1 MTLEEL
7 ALQGKSSIHKSMA
20 ASIAD
25 HLIEIRKDSIKQ
37 CLSNFQ
43 EEEHRLE
50 SVANIAGIEFV
61 NDSKA
66 TNVNCTWFALEE
78 YNRPIIW
85 IAGGNDHGN
94 DYSKLFDSVKRKVKA
109 LICLG
114 ENNPR
119 FIESFTPFIKTI
131 AKVTTMEEAVNY
143 AYAIGEKDDIV
154 LLSPACASFDLYS
167 NYKERGKAF
176 RQAVHNL

>member
-20 ASIAD
+20 ASLAD
-25 HLIEIRKDSIKQ
+25 RLIGIRKESIKQ
-37 CLSNFQ
+37 CLSDFQ
-43 EEEHRLE
+43 DEEHRLE

-66 TNVNCTWFALEE
+66 TNVNCAWFAMEE
-78 YNRPIIW
+78 FNRPVIW

-94 DYSKLFDSVKRKVKA
+94 DYSKLFDAVKRKVKT

-114 ENNPR
+114 ENNHR
-119 FIESFTPFIKTI
+119 FIELFSPFIKTI
-131 AKVTTMEEAVNY
+131 VEIKTMEDAVNY
-143 AYAIGEKDDIV
+143 AYSIGEKDDVV
-154 LLSPACASFDLYS
+154 LLSPACASFDRYA
-167 NYKERGKAF
+167 NYKERGIAF